1 MLKNFNGSGVWQGR
15 LEIKGGGAQHGLY
28 PSLGAQRDETGEGE
42 TMGGFKASLKA
53 SHEFIHIA
61 HKQRF
66 DFVRVVYLITPSLCT
81 LCICV

>member
-15 LEIKGGGAQHGLY
+15 LEKKGGALHGLC

-66 DFVRVVYLITPSLCT
+66 DFVRVVYLITPSLC
-81 LCICV
+81 ICV